1 MNPGQLSPCSGPCG
15 CSGTL
20 GWPAAAPAARP
31 PSWEGCVGASLGCW
45 LGETSPVPPPRFG
58 DLSDPPGG
66 RACDVPCP
74 PARTRST
81 SPCHRGVPF
90 LAANLGRGGGLPWN
104 RMNLA
109 WRLLAQAPEPF
120 KAIWVSRGLCSQ
132 GWSELVGCPAG
143 TGSWGDAGEVGMA
156 PSPSLH
162 LHRSPGLCRTS
173 SVQLHFLIP
182 VGRRDMRSKSC
193 RFWGPFGTGCASTGG
208 WGVLDCPAVTAG
220 GSKEMKAAAL
230 LSLPC
235 AAEWPCCIDY

>member
-31 PSWEGCVGASLGCW
+31 PSREGCVGASLGCW

-66 RACDVPCP
+66 RARDVPCP

-143 TGSWGDAGEVGMA
+143 AGSWGDAGEVGMA
-156 PSPSLH
+156 PLHHSISIAPPGSVGPARCNCISSSLWDAGT
-162 LHRSPGLCRTS
+162 RGAKAAGPG
-173 SVQLHFLIP
+173 
-182 VGRRDMRSKSC
+182 GRL
-193 RFWGPFGTGCASTGG
+193 AQ
-208 WGVLDCPAVTAG
+208 GVLPLVVGECWIV
-220 GSKEMKAAAL
+220 L
-230 LSLPC
+230 LSPQV
-235 AAEWPCCIDY
+235 APKT

>member
-1 MNPGQLSPCSGPCG
+1 MEHPTSRDVCAYRSLAMGRRDVFYQSNQRAWKKQTEARLACLKACLFFSSHLGWSKMNPGQLSPCSGPCG

-66 RACDVPCP
+66 RARDVPCP

-132 GWSELVGCPAG
+132 GWSELMGCPAG
-143 TGSWGDAGEVGMA
+143 AGSWRDAGEVGMA
-156 PSPSLH
+156 PLHHSISIAPPGSVGPAWCNCISSSLW
-162 LHRSPGLCRTS
+162 
-173 SVQLHFLIP
+173 
-182 VGRRDMRSKSC
+182 DA
-193 RFWGPFGTGCASTGG
+193 GT
-208 WGVLDCPAVTAG
+208 
-220 GSKEMKAAAL
+220 
-230 LSLPC
+230 
-235 AAEWPCCIDY
+235 